1 VQAKINATL
10 GGTNIRGVQP
20 NPTSAIDSVCKWAA
34 HGPGTAESHFR
45 SGTAAEGRMTP
56 KTRTIR
62 AAAGLRPGTILAL
75 PRAMRILAQDL
86 RYALRTLARARGF
99 TAVVILTLG
108 LGIGAN
114 TALFS
119 LMDQVLLRRLP
130 VADPAALVQL
140 DGPGPWSGRTLDAR
154 TFSYPMYRDLRDRN
168 TVFSGM
174 VAQFGTA
181 ATLTFRD
188 RSERVGAELISGN
201 TFDVLGVSPVLG
213 RSLTA
218 EDDRVPGG
226 HPVMMLGYGYWHRRF
241 AGDPNVVGQA
251 VVVNSTPMTV
261 VGVAPPAFAG
271 VMSATAAD
279 VLVPLTMKRELIPT
293 LDDLL
298 DRRSRYVKIVGRLK
312 PGMSATAAKAELD
325 VLYRQINETELRE
338 VFVGASE
345 SFQSRFREKTLTLY
359 PAARGLSDARETF
372 STPLVM
378 LMAMV
383 GLVLF
388 IACANVANLL
398 LARATTR
405 QKEMAV
411 RLAIGAS
418 RGRLVRQT
426 LTEGLVLAMA
436 GGLVGILLSIWLGDL
451 LLSMLPSDSLSRSIS
466 TAPDLRV
473 GVFTLVVALITA
485 VGFGLVPA
493 WQSARVELNQTMREA
508 GAAAGGGHHHAR
520 LRKGLV
526 VAQVALSMLLVAGGG
541 LFARSLYN
549 LQHLNRGFDSSGLVS
564 FSIEP
569 ALSGYDQARIRQYA
583 DRVLAD
589 VRALP
594 GVTSASLAEVAALTN
609 NNSRRTIEVLGYE
622 AKEREDMNAWAN
634 KVAPDYFRTMK
645 LPLVAGREFTERDVA
660 GAPLVAIV
668 NEAFVRR
675 FFGTENPIGR
685 RFGWSAIDNPAAIE
699 IVGVVKDAFYSSVRQ
714 GARGPQE
721 TPMFAYA
728 PFAQGERLS
737 QMTVYVRANPD
748 AMARLP
754 EQLRR
759 VVQQADPSLPVFSMQ
774 AVDETVEQ
782 SLFSERMLAL
792 LSAAFGLVAT
802 LLAAIGL
809 YGVMAYTVSRRTRE
823 IGIRIALGAE
833 RRTVLWLVLREV
845 AFITL
850 AGIALAIPVTL
861 ALSGLVRSQLFG
873 VSATDP
879 WTMGLAGVV
888 LAVVALVAGWLPAR
902 KAARVQPI
910 LALRTE

>member
-1 VQAKINATL
+1 MSTML
-10 GGTNIRGVQP
+10 
-20 NPTSAIDSVCKWAA
+20 
-34 HGPGTAESHFR
+34 
-45 SGTAAEGRMTP
+45 
-56 KTRTIR
+56 
-62 AAAGLRPGTILAL
+62 
-75 PRAMRILAQDL
+75 QDI
-86 RYALRTLARARGF
+86 RYAIRTLARARGF
-99 TAVVILTLG
+99 AIVVILTLG

-114 TALFS
+114 TAIFS

-140 DGPGPWSGRTLDAR
+140 DGPGPWSGRTLGQR

-168 TVFSGM
+168 TVFSGL
-174 VAQFGTA
+174 VAQFGTP

-188 RSERVGAELISGN
+188 RSERINAELISGN
-201 TFDVLGVSPVLG
+201 TFDVLGVSPALG
-213 RSLTA
+213 RGLTPD
-218 EDDRVPGG
+218 DDRVPGG
-226 HPVMMLGYGYWHRRF
+226 HPVVMLGHGYWQRRF
-241 AGDPNVVGQA
+241 AADPNVIGQA
-251 VVVNSTPMTV
+251 VTINSTPMTV
-261 VGVAPPAFAG
+261 VGIAPPAFSG
-271 VMSATAAD
+271 VMSATSAD
-279 VLVPLTMKRELIPT
+279 VLVPLTMKTPLTPT

-298 DRRSRYVKIVGRLK
+298 DRRSRFVRIIGRLK
-312 PGMSATAAKAELD
+312 PGLSPTAAKAELD
-325 VLYRQINETELRE
+325 VLYRQINEAELSDA
-338 VFVGASE
+338 FAGASE
-345 SFQSRFREKTLTLY
+345 SFQTRFRAKTLTLH
-359 PAARGLSDARETF
+359 PAARGLSNARETF
-372 STPLVM
+372 STPLIM

-411 RLAIGAS
+411 RLALGAPRS
-418 RGRLVRQT
+418 RLVRQT
-426 LTEGLVLAMA
+426 LTEGLVLAGA

-451 LLSMLPSDSLSRSIS
+451 LLSMLPSDSLSFAIS

-473 GVFTLVVALITA
+473 GIFTLIVALLTA

-493 WQSARVELNQTMREA
+493 LQSARLELNKTMREV
-508 GAAAGGGHHHAR
+508 GAAAGGGIHQAR

-549 LQHLNRGFDSSGLVS
+549 LQHLNRGFDSGSLVS
-564 FSIEP
+564 FSVDP
-569 ALSGYDQARIRQYA
+569 SLSGYDQ
-583 DRVLAD
+583 DRVRQFGDRLLAD
-589 VRALP
+589 IRALP
-594 GVTSASLAEVAALTN
+594 GVTAASLAEVAALTN
-609 NNSRRTIEVLGYE
+609 NRSRRTIEVLGYQPR
-622 AKEREDMNAWAN
+622 EREDMNAWAN
-634 KVAPDYFRTMK
+634 KVAPDYFETMR
-645 LPLVAGREFTERDVA
+645 LPLVAGREFTDRDVA

-668 NEAFVRR
+668 NEVFARR
-675 FFGTENPIGR
+675 FYGNENPIGR

-699 IVGVVKDAFYSSVRQ
+699 IVGVVKDAFYDSVRQ
-714 GARGPQE
+714 GSRGPEE

-737 QMTVYVRANPD
+737 QMTFYVRVTAQAMSGLPD
-748 AMARLP
+748 
-754 EQLRR
+754 QLRR
-759 VVQQADPSLPVFSMQ
+759 TVRAADPSLPVFDLQ
-774 AVDETVEQ
+774 AVDTTVDQ

-802 LLAAIGL
+802 LLAALGL

-879 WTMGLAGVV
+879 STMALASLV
-888 LAVVALVAGWLPAR
+888 LCVVALVAGWLPAR
-902 KAARVQPI
+902 RAARVQPI
-910 LALRTE
+910 LALRAE